1 MIHAH
6 SLEEVQL
13 KDSWLTIGVFDGVH
27 RGHQAIIER
36 LTSGAH
42 RVDVPA
48 AVLTFYPHPAL
59 VLGKHTDPRY
69 LTTPDEKAELLGSMG
84 VDVVVTHPFDKT
96 ISALSA
102 GDFMRRVQMH
112 LDPNQL
118 VEGQDFALGHDRQ
131 GTLERLSELGT
142 TLGYQLQVV
151 PAVKNGG
158 QIVSSSLV
166 RARLASGRV
175 EEAAQA
181 LGRYYALSGPVVHG
195 DGRGKK
201 INVPTAN
208 IDYPP
213 EKIIPANGVYA
224 CWAWVGGKKHLA
236 VTNIG
241 VRPTF
246 TPEGKTAHV
255 EAHIL
260 DFERELYEQELKL
273 EFVAR
278 LREEL
283 KFPGAEALIEQI
295 HYDIDLARGILL

>member
-84 VDVVVTHPFDKT
+84 VDVVVTHPFNKT

>member
-69 LTTPDEKAELLGSMG
+69 LTTPDEKAELLCSMG